1 MKIAIVRGKF
11 LNQYEMQSF
20 APLAGKFKLTA
31 FASLTPYHDRFKFP
45 VIKLPSPMDLPDF
58 PGKMP
63 ILNRLFVDAHYLW
76 GLEKALKG
84 FDIAHSAETYYHYT
98 QQCLNAKRRGWVKKV
113 IATVL
118 ENIPFNNEGI
128 WGRRGFKRRSR
139 EELDHIIALTN
150 KTKQALLAEG
160 ADPNKITVIGHGVN
174 TQIFKPSKEN
184 QPERYKSTLTIMFS
198 GRLESY
204 KGVYEII
211 KAARQLLSDKQLQN
225 FALRFVLVGNGS
237 EKTALLSLE
246 EKWGI
251 TKFFTHKQVPY
262 AQMPAEYQKADIFVA
277 PSKPRTSLVRG
288 KATRTWQEQY
298 CTALLEAQASGLP
311 IVTTNS
317 GGIPE
322 NVADAAVLIPP
333 ANYRALAAALKE
345 FILEPRMRFIYA
357 AKARKRAETVHD
369 VHLIAV
375 KLASVY
381 RSLC

>member
-20 APLAGKFKLTA
+20 EPLVGKFELTA

-45 VIKLPSPMDLPDF
+45 VIKLPSPMDLPDL

-63 ILNRLFVDAHYLW
+63 ILNRLFIDAHYLW

-139 EELDHIIALTN
+139 EELDHIIALTK

-160 ADPNKITVIGHGVN
+160 ADPNKITVIGHGIN

-184 QPERYKSTLTIMFS
+184 QPQRYKSTLTIMFS

-211 KAARQLLSDKQLQN
+211 KAARQLLSDKQLRN
-225 FALRFVLVGNGS
+225 FALRFVLVGDGS
-237 EKTALLSLE
+237 EKTTLLSLE
-246 EKWGI
+246 EKWRI
-251 TKFFTHKQVPY
+251 AKFFTHKQVPY

-277 PSKPRTSLVRG
+277 PSK
-288 KATRTWQEQY
+288 ATPTWQEQY

-317 GGIPE
+317 GGILE
-322 NVADAAVLIPP
+322 NVADAAVLVPP
-333 ANYRALAAALKE
+333 ADYRALAAALKE

-369 VHLIAV
+369 ARLIAA